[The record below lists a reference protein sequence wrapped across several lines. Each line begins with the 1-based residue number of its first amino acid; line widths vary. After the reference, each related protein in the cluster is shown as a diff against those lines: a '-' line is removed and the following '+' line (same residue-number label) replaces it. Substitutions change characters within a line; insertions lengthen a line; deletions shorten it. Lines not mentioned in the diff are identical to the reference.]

1 MTKGSYLAFSH
12 VCRTIA
18 GMDAIQNLADV
29 LHDLN
34 VKKPLLLVSSSV
46 KKAGLVEI
54 VLTAGEID
62 KQAAVVHDGIEA
74 GSSTNTVAEIVALY
88 LHGDHDGII
97 AVGGG
102 SVLDT
107 AKAVNLVVSQTHEST
122 QTESADLRSIG
133 GLHANN
139 RNDLTHMS
147 PLIAIP
153 TTAGPGSAASQTAII
168 HSPLTGRR
176 ILLSFPEL
184 APHTSILDPQMLRT
198 LPPTITA
205 AGALS
210 ALGIAIESITSLAA
224 NPISTHHATRA
235 ATIIFNTAVQAV
247 QAPHDLELRLQLA
260 LASHLAGTASS
271 QARASLTQAM
281 SNSLGA
287 FCKIP
292 YSTAS
297 LVLLP
302 YALEYNLH
310 KSIEELAKLYQEV
323 EPEAFLPSPNHTEI
337 PSATAAQ
344 LLIDKVR
351 GLATALR
358 QSVGNNL
365 ITRFF
370 DLLSPDGEKMLE
382 PHQFESIA
390 LIALGDA
397 SILYSR
403 EELDAQDIIRI
414 LEAAYWGYPLD
425 RDIIRKGHQNKPL
438 RETS

>member
-1 MTKGSYLAFSH
+1 MTKGSFMAFSH
-12 VCRTIA
+12 DSRTIA
-18 GMDAIQNLADV
+18 GVDALQHLAKV
-29 LHDLN
+29 LLDLK
-34 VKKPLLLVSSSV
+34 VSKPLLLVSSSV
-46 KKAGLVEI
+46 KKAGLLES
-54 VLTAGEID
+54 VLNAGGID
-62 KQAAVVHDGIEA
+62 KQTAVVRDGIAE
-74 GSSTNTVAEIVALY
+74 GSSTTTVAEMVALY
-88 LHGDHDGII
+88 RDGAHDGII
-97 AVGGG
+97 AIGGG

-107 AKAVNLVVSQTHEST
+107 AKAINLVVSQTQESP
-122 QTESADLRSIG
+122 ESEYADLRSMG
-133 GLHANN
+133 GLHSNI
-139 RNDLTHMS
+139 RTGLTHLS

-153 TTAGPGSAASQTAII
+153 TTAGPGSAASQSAII

-176 ILLSFPEL
+176 ILLSFPTL
-184 APHTSILDPQMLRT
+184 IPHTTIIDPQMFRT
-198 LPPTITA
+198 LSPTITA

-210 ALGIAIESITSLAA
+210 ALSIAIESITSLAA
-224 NPISTHHATRA
+224 NPIATHHATRA
-235 ATIIFNTAVQAV
+235 ACTIFNTAVQAV

-260 LASHLAGTASS
+260 LASHLAGIASS

-310 KSIEELAKLYQEV
+310 KSIAELARLYQAV
-323 EPEAFLPSPNHTEI
+323 EGEASLPAPDRTVIPPE
-337 PSATAAQ
+337 TAAQ
-344 LLIDKVR
+344 LLIEKVR
-351 GLATALR
+351 SLATALR

-365 ITRFF
+365 PSRFF
-370 DLLSPDGEKMLE
+370 DLLDPDGEKMLE

-403 EELDAQDIIRI
+403 EDLDVQDIIRI

-425 RDIIRKGHQNKPL
+425 RDIIRKGHQKKPL

>member
-1 MTKGSYLAFSH
+1 MTKGSFMAFPHDS
-12 VCRTIA
+12 RTIA
-18 GMDAIQNLADV
+18 GMDALQHLAKV
-29 LHDLN
+29 LLDLK
-34 VKKPLLLVSSSV
+34 VSKPLLLVSSSV
-46 KKAGLVEI
+46 KKAGLLES
-54 VLTAGEID
+54 VLNAGGID
-62 KQAAVVHDGIEA
+62 KQTAVVRDGIAE
-74 GSSTNTVAEIVALY
+74 GSSTTTVAEMVALY
-88 LHGDHDGII
+88 RNGAHDGII
-97 AVGGG
+97 AIGGG

-107 AKAVNLVVSQTHEST
+107 AKAINLVVSQTHESS
-122 QTESADLRSIG
+122 ESEYADLRSMG
-133 GLHANN
+133 GLHSNI
-139 RNDLTHMS
+139 RTGLTHLF

-153 TTAGPGSAASQTAII
+153 TTAGPGSAASQSAII

-176 ILLSFPEL
+176 ILLSFPAL
-184 APHTSILDPQMLRT
+184 VPHTTIIDPQMFRT
-198 LPPTITA
+198 LSPTSTA

-210 ALGIAIESITSLAA
+210 ALSIAIESITSLAA
-224 NPISTHHATRA
+224 NPIGTHHATRA
-235 ATIIFNTAVQAV
+235 ACTIFNTAVQAV

-260 LASHLAGTASS
+260 MASHLAGIASS

-310 KSIEELAKLYQEV
+310 KSITELAHLYQAV
-323 EPEAFLPSPNHTEI
+323 EPEAFLPAPDRTEI
-337 PSATAAQ
+337 PPETAAQ
-344 LLIDKVR
+344 LLIEKVR
-351 GLATALR
+351 SLATALR

-365 ITRFF
+365 PIRFF
-370 DLLSPDGEKMLE
+370 DLLDPDGEKMLE

-403 EELDAQDIIRI
+403 EDLDVQDIIRI

-425 RDIIRKGHQNKPL
+425 RDIIRKGHQKKPL